1 MKGKDTSVTG
11 DVLYLDVQR
20 LQGVIYG
27 QVRVKTGSAEKSC
40 DALFFFAFPLRL
52 LVETFADRVI
62 KEGDQPLSDVLK
74 KYAPGDL
81 KKSDLHF
88 EFREFRI
95 NKYKRIK
102 ARTIIPY
109 IVGLP
114 TVPIRSFVIRR
125 GETPDRT
132 AISFKN
138 LNFSDLEGLSVSFI
152 LRLKEKFVKSDFD
165 LKLYEKELLGLENP
179 KRGIL
184 FSGSGD
190 FLIKNKSFLNFS
202 ALINSGEQSYNF
214 SFSHRKDLKY
224 FAYSLSQGVS
234 GREKTPAFFQF
245 ASDVKLKN
253 LPALTP
259 TFNFSHNLKKSYSYG
274 ISSPVKVWDKLGL
287 NMRWTRRILKDDF
300 ESDTADFSTSLN
312 FTSSIVNLSSN
323 YNFSKNML
331 DAAVRKNFSV
341 NMRLNPLNFLD
352 KNISLNISSFY
363 MFSDIPSGEER
374 ITRVSPGIN
383 ASLISSGAL
392 LPAGIKLAPSFTFN
406 HIWDNR
412 EENFT
417 DFNTQLS
424 MEKDMGKFRCSL
436 AYALISRYRAKNFWV
451 EGNNTQNMN
460 FNLELID
467 PQKYSFYLRFS
478 YNNAL
483 NLENIMLSGK
493 VNLPFDLV
501 FSSFVFYYNEAR
513 KFQTVEIFIEKKIL
527 HNATLRGGY
536 SLALKKIFIQVVS
549 I

>member
-1 MKGKDTSVTG
+1 MCFTWMCSVCRE
-11 DVLYLDVQR
+11 L
-20 LQGVIYG
+20 
-27 QVRVKTGSAEKSC
+27 SKS
-40 DALFFFAFPLRL
+40 
-52 LVETFADRVI
+52 
-62 KEGDQPLSDVLK
+62 G
-74 KYAPGDL
+74 
-81 KKSDLHF
+81 LHF

-95 NKYKRIK
+95 NKYRRIK

-109 IVGLP
+109 IVNLP
-114 TVPIRSFVIRR
+114 TLPIRSFVIRR

-138 LNFSDLEGLSVSFI
+138 LNFSDLEGLSVSFV

-165 LKLYEKELLGLENP
+165 LKFFEKELLGLENP

-184 FSGSGD
+184 FSGSSD

-202 ALINSGEQSYNF
+202 TLLNSGEQSYNF
-214 SFSHRKDLKY
+214 SFRHRKDLKY
-224 FAYSLSQGVS
+224 FGYSLSQGVS
-234 GREKTPAFFQF
+234 GRGETPVFFQF
-245 ASDVKLKN
+245 ASDVTLKKL
-253 LPALTP
+253 PVLTP

-274 ISSPVKVWDKLGL
+274 VSSPIKVWNKLGL
-287 NMRWTRRILKDDF
+287 NLRWSRRIIKDDF

-312 FTSSIVNLSSN
+312 FSTSIVNLSSN

-341 NMRLNPLNFLD
+341 NMRLTPMHFLD
-352 KNISLNISSFY
+352 KNVSLNMSSFY
-363 MFSDIPSGEER
+363 MFSDIPSGGES

-383 ASLISSGAL
+383 ASLSSVGAL
-392 LPAGIKLAPSFTFN
+392 LPAGIKLAPSFSFN

-417 DFNTQLS
+417 DFNSQLS
-424 MEKDMGKFRCSL
+424 LEKEVGKFRCSL
-436 AYALISRYRAKNFWV
+436 AYALVSRYRAKNFWV
-451 EGNNTQNMN
+451 EGNNTRNMN
-460 FNLELID
+460 LNFELID
-467 PQKYSFYLRFS
+467 PQKHSVNLRFY

-483 NLENIMLSGK
+483 NLENITLSGK
-493 VNLPFDLV
+493 VNLPFNFI
-501 FSSFVFYYNEAR
+501 FSSFVFYYNESR

-527 HNATLRGGY
+527 HKATLRGGY